1 MKIGRREFLIGAAAA
16 GPLTRGA
23 AAGPLARGAAAQDQ
37 PLNRVRGVVRL
48 FVSDLEDKPW
58 FNDREMWPA
67 YFSMLAENRFN
78 RFQLAFGI
86 GYDFLR
92 EVTDAYFLFAY
103 PFLLNVPGYQVRAAG
118 LPDAERDANL
128 ETLRYIT
135 EQAAAHGIHFQ
146 LGLWMHGYEWA
157 NSPRANYTI
166 EGLTAQTHGPYCRD
180 ALAALLRACP
190 AISGVTFRVHGESG
204 VAEGSYDFWK
214 TVFDGVALSGRKLE
228 IDMHAKGIDQ
238 GMIDVALATGMPV
251 KVWPK
256 FWAEHMGMP
265 YHQTAIREQ
274 EMPHGART
282 GLMALSTGT
291 RSFMRYS
298 FGDLMR
304 EDRKYSVLHRVWPG
318 TQRLLLWGDPL
329 TAAAYSRAF
338 AICGSSGVE
347 LMEPL
352 SFKGRRGS
360 GKPGGRCGYA
370 DASLNPRWDWQ
381 KYQRTYRVW
390 GNALFDPDARQESKG
405 AELALE
411 SASRILPIITSA
423 YGPSAANNTYWPEM
437 YTVQP
442 MVDPRKNNPYTDTPA
457 PKTFGN
463 ASPFDPQL
471 FSTVNAF
478 AEELLKGERS
488 GKYSPVEVAQWLE
501 DLSQTAASQLAQ
513 TAAQKTPE
521 FRRMAVDIGIQA
533 ALGRFFAA
541 RFRSGVLYEIHERTG
556 HRAPLEEALKLA
568 HGARE
573 IWARMAE
580 SARGVYA
587 SDVTVG
593 ELAWLRGH
601 WLDRLPA
608 IDSDIADMEK
618 RLQGLPQSA
627 LPQSA
632 PPHVKAAIAAALG
645 RPRRGP
651 ASFRHAPESHLPSQ
665 EALYLELIAPANA
678 SAYVWYRHFNQAE
691 TFQKMEMLPLPESAR
706 FRAGIP
712 ASYAD
717 TAYPLQYYFEIRQGP
732 EQVWLYPGFDANHA
746 NQPYFLVRPA

>member
-1 MKIGRREFLIGAAAA
+1 MKIGRREFLIG
-16 GPLTRGA
+16 GA
-23 AAGPLARGAAAQDQ
+23 AAGPLARIAAAQDQ
-37 PLNRVRGVVRL
+37 GLNRVRGVVRL
-48 FVSDLEDKPW
+48 FVSDVEDKPW

-67 YFSMLAENRFN
+67 YFAMLAEQRFN
-78 RFQLAFGI
+78 RFHLAFGI

-103 PFLLNVPGYQVRAAG
+103 PFFLSVTGYSVRAVG
-118 LPDAERDANL
+118 LPDAERDRNL
-128 ETLRYIT
+128 ETLRYIS

-146 LGLWMHGYEWA
+146 LGLWMHGYEWP

-166 EGLTAQTHGPYCRD
+166 EGLTAQTHAPYCRD

-204 VAEGSYDFWK
+204 VTEGSYDFWK

-238 GMIDVALATGMPV
+238 RMIDVALATGMPV
-251 KVWPK
+251 KVSPK

-265 YHQTAIREQ
+265 YHQTAIREL

-329 TAAAYSRAF
+329 TASAYSRAF

-381 KYQRTYRVW
+381 KYLRTYRVW
-390 GNALFDPDARQESKG
+390 GNALFDPDARQESQG
-405 AELALE
+405 AELALA
-411 SASRILPIITSA
+411 SASRILPIVTSA
-423 YGPSAANNTYWPEM
+423 YGPSAANNNYWPEM
-437 YTVQP
+437 YTAQP
-442 MVDPRKNNPYTDTPA
+442 MVDPSHKNAYSDTPS
-457 PKTFGN
+457 PKVFGN

-471 FSTVNAF
+471 FSTVNGF
-478 AEELLKGERS
+478 AEELLKGERG

-501 DLSQTAASQLAQ
+501 DLAETAARQLTQTAAR
-513 TAAQKTPE
+513 KTPE
-521 FRRMAVDIGIQA
+521 FLRMAIDVSIQE

-541 RFRSGVLYEIHERTG
+541 RFRSGVLYGIHERAKDRT
-556 HRAPLEEALKLA
+556 ALEEALKMCRA
-568 HGARE
+568 SRE

-580 SARGVYA
+580 RARGVYA

-593 ELAWLRGH
+593 EQAWLRGH
-601 WLDRLPA
+601 WLDRLPG
-608 IDSDIADMEK
+608 IDADIADMTK
-618 RLQGLPQSA
+618 RLEGLPQSA
-627 LPQSA
+627 A
-632 PPHVKAAIAAALG
+632 PPRVKAAIAAALG
-645 RPRRGP
+645 HPRRGP
-651 ASFRHAPESHLPSQ
+651 ANFSHTPEPHLPSKQ
-665 EALYLELIAPANA
+665 ALYIELKAPAEA
-678 SAYVWYRHFNQAE
+678 SVQLWYRHFNQAE
-691 TFQKMEMLPLPESAR
+691 TFQKTEMARLPESDR
-706 FRAGIP
+706 FRGSVP

-717 TAYPLQYYFEIRQGP
+717 TLYPVQYYFEIRQGP
-732 EQVWLYPGFDANHA
+732 EQVWLYPGFNPQRT
-746 NQPYFLVRPA
+746 NQPYFLVRPL